1 MSNHLKHRP
10 LFAYLALV
18 VGVFCIGLSAIFV
31 KFANVA
37 GPVSAFYRVLIAGLV
52 LVPWWLVRKTKRP
65 ATRDILFIFAGGA
78 FFAFDLAL
86 WNTSLLLTSAAT
98 ATLLANAAPLW
109 VGMGTLLIFRER
121 LSRKYWLGLFISL
134 LGMSL
139 VMGTDAWR
147 SLQFNAGDLM
157 ALGASVFYAGYLL
170 TTQRIRSRVDTQT
183 FMTFSVIANIVVLF
197 LLNLTM
203 GTKLVG
209 YSKSTWITLLGLGII
224 SHLCGWLAINYA
236 LGHLK
241 AAPVSVTLLG
251 QTIVTTILAIPLLGE
266 YLNIHQIIGG
276 LAVLIGIYI
285 VNTRQRPAGMAGQT
299 KFKLSGNQT
308 NQRKEIIS

>member
-1 MSNHLKHRP
+1 MSNPFEHKP

-52 LVPWWLVRKTKRP
+52 LIPWWLLRKTKCP
-65 ATRDILFIFAGGA
+65 AIKDILLIFTGGA

-109 VGMGTLLIFRER
+109 VGMGTLMIFRER

-147 SLQFNAGDLM
+147 SLQFNNGDLM
-157 ALGASVFYAGYLL
+157 ALGASVFYAGYLV
-170 TTQRIRSRVDTQT
+170 TTQRSRSRVDTQT
-183 FMTFSVIANIVVLF
+183 FMTFSVIANIIVLF
-197 LLNLTM
+197 LLNLMM
-203 GTKLVG
+203 GTKLGG
-209 YSKSTWITLLGLGII
+209 YSGSTWMTLLGLGII

-266 YLNIHQIIGG
+266 YLNIQQILGG
-276 LAVLIGIYI
+276 IAVLIGIYI
-285 VNTRQRPAGMAGQT
+285 VNTRQHSAGIFNQT
-299 KFKLSGNQT
+299 QFTLSDNQT
-308 NQRKEIIS
+308 NHRKENIL